1 VTPRIPPLP
10 PDERDDEVAQLLA
23 SMRIGGG
30 ELNIFATLARHPEL
44 FRRWATFGG
53 TLLLGGTLAPR
64 DRELLILRT
73 AWLCRAEY
81 EWRQHV
87 AIALAAGVTQDEVD
101 RIGTGAAG
109 EAEGGAGAGAAG
121 GWSDDDA
128 ALLRAADEL
137 HTGSVISDETWDRLA
152 ARLDQRQLIE
162 VCMLVGQYHLVAFT
176 VNSLGV
182 EPEPGLPPFP
192 SG

>member
-1 VTPRIPPLP
+1 VTSTPRIPPLP
-10 PDERDDEVAQLLA
+10 PEDRDEEVTQLLA
-23 SMRIGGG
+23 SMRLGDG
-30 ELNIFATLARHPEL
+30 ELNIFATLARHPKL
-44 FRRWATFGG
+44 FQRWATFGG
-53 TLLLGGTLAPR
+53 TLLLAGTLVPR

-87 AIALAAGVTQDEVD
+87 AIALAAGLTQDEID
-101 RIGTGAAG
+101 RIAT
-109 EAEGGAGAGAAG
+109 AEGSTDTD

-137 HTGSVISDETWDRLA
+137 HASAVITDETWAQLA
-152 ARLDQRQLIE
+152 ARLDERQLIE
-162 VCMLVGQYHLVAFT
+162 VCMLAGQYHLVAFT

-192 SG
+192 GG